1 MDTVE
6 VTPTPEGTT
15 VRLQRT
21 LIPPNSNGDRA
32 VMDLVQLEIEA
43 RGDIVIASVSGELDL
58 AGAPSTG
65 RGDRGSGADFRAP
78 LVVDF
83 TGLEFID
90 SSGIAMLFNLARR
103 LGARRQELRVVARG
117 GEPVARVLE
126 IVEFNRAAPVHETLD
141 DALADTSPDCA

>member
-1 MDTVE
+1 
-6 VTPTPEGTT
+6 
-15 VRLQRT
+15 
-21 LIPPNSNGDRA
+21 
-32 VMDLVQLEIEA
+32 MDLVQLEIEE
-43 RGDIVIASVSGELDL
+43 RGDVVIASVSGELDL

-65 RGDRGSGADFRAP
+65 DAISEAVPTSARA

-103 LGARRQELRVVARG
+103 LGARRQELRVVALG
-117 GEPVARVLE
+117 GGPVARVLE

-141 DALADTSPDCA
+141 DALAQTSPGGA

>member
-1 MDTVE
+1 
-6 VTPTPEGTT
+6 
-15 VRLQRT
+15 
-21 LIPPNSNGDRA
+21 
-32 VMDLVQLEIEA
+32 MDLVQLAIEQ
-43 RGDIVIASVSGELDL
+43 RGDLVIARVSGELDL

-65 RGDRGSGADFRAP
+65 DAIGEAVPTSART

-103 LGARRQELRVVARG
+103 LGARRQDLRVVARVG
-117 GEPVARVLE
+117 GPVARVLE

-141 DALADTSPDCA
+141 DALAPPSSDGA

>member
-1 MDTVE
+1 
-6 VTPTPEGTT
+6 
-15 VRLQRT
+15 
-21 LIPPNSNGDRA
+21 
-32 VMDLVQLEIEA
+32 MDLVQLEIED
-43 RGDIVIASVSGELDL
+43 RGEVVVASVSGELDL

-65 RGDRGSGADFRAP
+65 EAIGDAVPTSART

-83 TGLEFID
+83 TKLEFID

-126 IVEFNRAAPVHETLD
+126 IVEFQRAAPVHETLD
-141 DALADTSPDCA
+141 DALADASS

>member
-1 MDTVE
+1 
-6 VTPTPEGTT
+6 
-15 VRLQRT
+15 
-21 LIPPNSNGDRA
+21 
-32 VMDLVQLEIEA
+32 MDLVQLEIED
-43 RGDIVIASVSGELDL
+43 RGEVVVASVSGELDL

-65 RGDRGSGADFRAP
+65 EAIGDAVPTSART

-83 TGLEFID
+83 TKLEFID

-126 IVEFNRAAPVHETLD
+126 IVEFQRAAPVHQTLD
-141 DALADTSPDCA
+141 DALADAHS

>member
-1 MDTVE
+1 
-6 VTPTPEGTT
+6 
-15 VRLQRT
+15 
-21 LIPPNSNGDRA
+21 
-32 VMDLVQLEIEA
+32 MDLVQLEIEE
-43 RGDIVIASVSGELDL
+43 RGDVVIASVSGELDL

-65 RGDRGSGADFRAP
+65 EAIGEGVPTSART

-103 LGARRQELRVVARG
+103 LGGRRQELRVVARG
-117 GEPVARVLE
+117 GGPVARVLE

-141 DALADTSPDCA
+141 DALAQTSPDGA

>member
-1 MDTVE
+1 
-6 VTPTPEGTT
+6 
-15 VRLQRT
+15 
-21 LIPPNSNGDRA
+21 
-32 VMDLVQLEIEA
+32 MDLVQLEIEE

-65 RGDRGSGADFRAP
+65 EAIGEAVPTSART

-83 TGLEFID
+83 TKLEFID
-90 SSGIAMLFNLARR
+90 SSGIAMLFNLVRR

-117 GEPVARVLE
+117 GEPVSRVLE

-141 DALADTSPDCA
+141 EALAQVPTDGA

>member
-1 MDTVE
+1 
-6 VTPTPEGTT
+6 
-15 VRLQRT
+15 
-21 LIPPNSNGDRA
+21 
-32 VMDLVQLEIEA
+32 MDLVQLEIED
-43 RGDIVIASVSGELDL
+43 RGEVVVASVSGELDL

-65 RGDRGSGADFRAP
+65 EAIGDAVPTSART

-83 TGLEFID
+83 TKLEFID

-126 IVEFNRAAPVHETLD
+126 IVEFERAAPVHETLD
-141 DALADTSPDCA
+141 DALADASS